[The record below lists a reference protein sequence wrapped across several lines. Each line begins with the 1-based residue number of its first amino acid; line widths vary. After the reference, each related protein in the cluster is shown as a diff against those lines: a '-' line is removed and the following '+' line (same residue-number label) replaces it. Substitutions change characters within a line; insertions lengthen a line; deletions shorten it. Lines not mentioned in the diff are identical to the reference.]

1 MRRFKSLRL
10 AKISA
15 LGVVA
20 IVAGL
25 FLLIFLF
32 IDHNINPAI
41 ISFSQAKIQAI
52 AINSLSDAV
61 KKTLGTNIKYT
72 DFVNVLTDK
81 NGNVAMLQANTM
93 KMNDLAAQVSD
104 MAQETIRS
112 KGDEGIDIPLG
123 TITGSKLL
131 AGMGPKIRIRIISFP
146 AVSTDFDSELVSS
159 GINQTRHK
167 IYLTLRARIRIAIP
181 LNTAD
186 IDVESRVPVTETI
199 IVGDVPQTYVNVDD
213 TDQMLNLVPLIKY
226 YQ

>member
-1 MRRFKSLRL
+1 MRKFKSLRM
-10 AKISA
+10 AKIGIFGVIA
-15 LGVVA
+15 ILLGLA
-20 IVAGL
+20 
-25 FLLIFLF
+25 LLIFLF
-32 IDHNINPAI
+32 IDYNINPAI
-41 ISFSQAKIQAI
+41 ITFSQAKIQAI

-61 KKTLGTNIKYT
+61 KESLGNNIKYT

-131 AGMGPKIRIRIISFP
+131 AGMGPKIRVKIISFP
-146 AVSTDFDSELVSS
+146 AVSTDFDSELESS

-167 IYLTLRARIRIAIP
+167 IYLTLRARIKIAIP

-186 IDVESRVPVTETI
+186 IDIDSRVPVTETI
-199 IVGDVPQTYVNVDD
+199 IVGDVPQTYINVDD
-213 TDQMLNLVPLIKY
+213 TDKMLKLVPTD
-226 YQ
+226 

>member
-25 FLLIFLF
+25 FLLIFF
-32 IDHNINPAI
+32 VIDHNINPAI

-213 TDQMLNLVPLIKY
+213 TDKMLNLVPLD
-226 YQ
+226 

>member
-1 MRRFKSLRL
+1 LRRFKSLRL

-213 TDQMLNLVPLIKY
+213 TDKMLNLVPLD
-226 YQ
+226 

>member
-1 MRRFKSLRL
+1 LRRFKSLRL

-213 TDQMLNLVPLIKY
+213 TDQMLNLVPID
-226 YQ
+226 

>member
-131 AGMGPKIRIRIISFP
+131 AGMGQRYAKNHIIPQHPQIS
-146 AVSTDFDSELVSS
+146 
-159 GINQTRHK
+159 I
-167 IYLTLRARIRIAIP
+167 
-181 LNTAD
+181 LNW
-186 IDVESRVPVTETI
+186 
-199 IVGDVPQTYVNVDD
+199 
-213 TDQMLNLVPLIKY
+213 
-226 YQ
+226 

>member
-213 TDQMLNLVPLIKY
+213 TDKMLNLVPLD
-226 YQ
+226 

>member
-167 IYLTLRARIRIAIP
+167 IYLTLRACIRIAIP

-199 IVGDVPQTYVNVDD
+199 IVGMYPKLT
-213 TDQMLNLVPLIKY
+213 
-226 YQ
+226 

>member
-1 MRRFKSLRL
+1 LRRLKSLRL
-10 AKISA
+10 VKISA
-15 LGVVA
+15 FGVLA
-20 IVAGL
+20 LVAGL
-25 FLLIFLF
+25 VLLIFLF

-61 KKTLGTNIKYT
+61 KKTLGSNIKYT

-213 TDQMLNLVPLIKY
+213 TDQMLNLVPID
-226 YQ
+226 

>member
-41 ISFSQAKIQAI
+41 ISFSQAKIKAI

-213 TDQMLNLVPLIKY
+213 TDKMLNLVPLD
-226 YQ
+226 

>member
-61 KKTLGTNIKYT
+61 KKTLGSNIKYT

-213 TDQMLNLVPLIKY
+213 TDQMLNLVPID
-226 YQ
+226 